1 MFKNLGNIA
10 NLMKAFGQLPE
21 RAAKLKQQMEATRIR
36 GRACEGDHQV
46 TVEVSGLGQVHEV
59 DISSSLFSPEH
70 RSLAQRLTLE
80 ATNHAVAQA
89 KLMHADSIRELTQGV
104 DIPGLEKVI
113 QDMTQ

>member
-21 RAAKLKQQMEATRIR
+21 RASKLKQQMEAKRIR

-46 TVEVSGLGQVHEV
+46 TVEVSGLGEEHEV
-59 DISSSLFSPEH
+59 YISSSLFSREH

-80 ATNHAVAQA
+80 AINHAVAQA
-89 KLMHADSIRELTQGV
+89 KSMHADSIRELTQGV